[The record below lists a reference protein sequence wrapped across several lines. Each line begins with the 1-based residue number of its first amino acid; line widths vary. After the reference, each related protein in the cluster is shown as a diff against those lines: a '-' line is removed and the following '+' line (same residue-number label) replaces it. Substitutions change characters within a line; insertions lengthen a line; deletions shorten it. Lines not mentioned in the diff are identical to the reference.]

1 MHGVP
6 PLANRSQGANGASSS
21 RSCESEESGCAR
33 SDTAAN
39 GVVAPTRSTSSTS
52 AVLLQQR
59 RLTASIGISSVV
71 IDRVEINTFLSTMQ
85 FEGLSPDLY
94 NDLYGTVLGPSTHQE
109 GLERARAAARGA
121 GGPRRPS
128 CHSDSDRCRPKPCGH
143 ERGKPEAACASTS
156 EPPLLPSPGRVRRL
170 IAPLSRR

>member
-6 PLANRSQGANGASSS
+6 PLANRSQGAKGASSS
-21 RSCESEESGCAR
+21 RSCCESEESGCAR

-39 GVVAPTRSTSSTS
+39 GVVAPMRSTSSTS

-59 RLTASIGISSVV
+59 RLTASIGISGVV

-85 FEGLSPDLY
+85 FEGLSPDLH
-94 NDLYGTVLGPSTHQE
+94 NDLYLYGTVLGPSTHQE
-109 GLERARAAARGA
+109 GLELAAARGA

-128 CHSDSDRCRPKPCGH
+128 CH
-143 ERGKPEAACASTS
+143 
-156 EPPLLPSPGRVRRL
+156 
-170 IAPLSRR
+170 